1 MKKIKFII
9 ITGMSGA
16 GKTEAIRI
24 FEDLGFFC
32 VDNLPPALISKFAE
46 LCLQSDGKINK
57 VALVIDIRGGDFF
70 DNLLEELSVLNEEK
84 VIDYDILFL
93 EAADEALIQRYKET
107 RRRHPLAKEEGRIFD
122 AIKLE
127 RKKLGA
133 LRAQADKVIDTSQ
146 SSIKELK
153 KELKSN
159 FAQMELTDKINIS
172 LISFGFKYGI
182 PADSDLMFDV
192 RFLPNPHYV
201 DSLRSL
207 TGNDKEVQEY
217 ILKRPITKKFKEKF
231 FGLIDFLI
239 PQYIK
244 EGKNHL
250 SIGIGCTGGKHRSV
264 TFVNELSDF
273 LLNKQYHVITEHRD
287 IDKDR

>member
-1 MKKIKFII
+1 MKFVI

-32 VDNLPPALISKFAE
+32 VDNLPPVLISKFAE

-70 DNLLEELSVLNEEK
+70 DNLLGELSKLDKEK
-84 VIDYDILFL
+84 FIDYEILFL
-93 EAADEALIQRYKET
+93 EAGNDTLIQRYKET
-107 RRRHPLAKEEGRIFD
+107 RRLHPLAKEEGRILD

-133 LRAQADKVIDTSQ
+133 LRGQADKVIDTSE

-153 KELKSN
+153 EELKSN
-159 FAQMELTDKINIS
+159 FARVELTDKINIS
-172 LISFGFKYGI
+172 LISFGFKYGM

-201 DSLRSL
+201 DSLRPL
-207 TGNDKEVQEY
+207 TGNDKQVQEY
-217 ILKRPITKKFKEKF
+217 ILKRPITREFREKF
-231 FGLIDFLI
+231 FDLINFLI

-273 LLNKQYHVITEHRD
+273 LENKQYHVITEHRD

>member
-24 FEDLGFFC
+24 LEDLGFFC

-70 DNLLEELSVLNEEK
+70 DDLLKELSVLEEERF
-84 VIDYDILFL
+84 INYEILFL
-93 EAADEALIQRYKET
+93 EAADDTLIQRYKET
-107 RRRHPLAKEEGRIFD
+107 RRRHPLAKEEGRILD

-133 LRAQADKVIDTSQ
+133 LRAQADKVLDTSD
-146 SSIKELK
+146 SSIKQLK

-159 FAQMELTDKINIS
+159 FAQMELNDKINIS
-172 LISFGFKYGI
+172 LISFGFKYGM
-182 PADSDLMFDV
+182 PVDLDLMFDV
-192 RFLPNPHYV
+192 RFLPNPHYE

-207 TGNDKEVQEY
+207 TGNDEEVQEY
-217 ILKRPITKKFKEKF
+217 VLKQPVTKKFKEKF
-231 FGLIDFLI
+231 FGLIEFLI

-264 TFVNELSDF
+264 TFVNELSES

-287 IDKDR
+287 IAKDR

>member
-1 MKKIKFII
+1 MKKIKFVI

-32 VDNLPPALISKFAE
+32 VDNLPPVLISKFAE

-70 DNLLEELSVLNEEK
+70 DNLLGELSKLDKEK
-84 VIDYDILFL
+84 FIDYEILFL
-93 EAADEALIQRYKET
+93 EAGNDTLIQRYKET
-107 RRRHPLAKEEGRIFD
+107 RRLHPLAKEEGRILD

-133 LRAQADKVIDTSQ
+133 LRGQADKVIDTSE

-153 KELKSN
+153 EELKSN
-159 FAQMELTDKINIS
+159 FARVELTDKINIS
-172 LISFGFKYGI
+172 LISFGFKYGM

-201 DSLRSL
+201 DSLRPL
-207 TGNDKEVQEY
+207 TGNDKQVQEY
-217 ILKRPITKKFKEKF
+217 ILKRPITREFREKF
-231 FGLIDFLI
+231 FDLINFLI

-273 LLNKQYHVITEHRD
+273 LENKQYHVITEHRD

>member
-1 MKKIKFII
+1 
-9 ITGMSGA
+9 MSGA

-32 VDNLPPALISKFAE
+32 VDNLPPVLISKFAE

-70 DNLLEELSVLNEEK
+70 DNLLGELSKLDKEK
-84 VIDYDILFL
+84 FIDYEILFL
-93 EAADEALIQRYKET
+93 EAGNDTLIQRYKET
-107 RRRHPLAKEEGRIFD
+107 RRLHPLAKEEGRILD

-133 LRAQADKVIDTSQ
+133 LRGQADKVIDTSE

-153 KELKSN
+153 EELKSN
-159 FAQMELTDKINIS
+159 FARVELTDKINIS
-172 LISFGFKYGI
+172 LISFGFKYGM

-201 DSLRSL
+201 DSLRPL
-207 TGNDKEVQEY
+207 TGNDKQVQEY
-217 ILKRPITKKFKEKF
+217 ILKRPITREFREKF
-231 FGLIDFLI
+231 FDLINFLI

-273 LLNKQYHVITEHRD
+273 LENKQYHVITEHRD

>member
-1 MKKIKFII
+1 MKKIKFVI

-32 VDNLPPALISKFAE
+32 VDNLPPVLISKFAE

-70 DNLLEELSVLNEEK
+70 DNLLEELSVLDEEEF
-84 VIDYDILFL
+84 INYEILFL
-93 EAADEALIQRYKET
+93 EAANDTLIQRYKET

-133 LRAQADKVIDTSQ
+133 LRGQADKIIDTSE

-153 KELKSN
+153 EELKSN
-159 FAQMELTDKINIS
+159 FARVELIDEINIS

-201 DSLRSL
+201 DSLRPL
-207 TGNDKEVQEY
+207 TGNDKQVQEY
-217 ILKRPITKKFKEKF
+217 ILKRPITKEFRKKF
-231 FGLIDFLI
+231 FDLIDFLI

-264 TFVNELSDF
+264 TFVHELSNF
-273 LLNKQYHVITEHRD
+273 LENKQYHVITEHRD
-287 IDKDR
+287 IERDR